1 MEYQT
6 KRARAAT
13 PDDAVDALRQLMASR
28 FTCRGYLPDAV
39 PDETIAS
46 IIDIARGTPSWCNTQ
61 PWHVVVT
68 RGEATEAF
76 RAALVERA
84 TQAPQVESDLPFP
97 VQYSGVHAE
106 RRRETGHALYEALGI
121 ERHDKVRRDSQS
133 FENFRF
139 FGAPHV
145 AIITIPA
152 ELGTYAAVDC
162 GGFIASFLLAAHA
175 HGVATAPQGALAR
188 HARFIRS
195 YFGLGEDRHMVCGIA
210 FGYADHDHPANS
222 FRTRRAELDDVLK
235 FV

>member
-1 MEYQT
+1 MEDQT
-6 KRARAAT
+6 MHKPVAV
-13 PDDAVDALRQLMASR
+13 PDGAVDVLQQLMASR
-28 FTCRGYLPDAV
+28 FTCRAYRPDSV

-46 IIDIARGTPSWCNTQ
+46 IIDIAKGTPSWCNTQ

-121 ERHDKVRRDSQS
+121 ERHDKARRDSQS

-145 AIITIPA
+145 AIITIPV

-162 GGFIASFLLAAHA
+162 GAFIASFLLAAHA

-210 FGYADHDHPANS
+210 FGYADLEHPANS
-222 FRTRRAELDDVLK
+222 FRTRRAERDDVLQL
-235 FV
+235 V